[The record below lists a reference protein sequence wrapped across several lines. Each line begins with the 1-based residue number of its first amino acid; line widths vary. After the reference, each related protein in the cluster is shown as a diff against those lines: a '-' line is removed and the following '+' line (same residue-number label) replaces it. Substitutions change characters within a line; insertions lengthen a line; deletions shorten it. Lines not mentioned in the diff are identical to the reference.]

1 VILRTKK
8 KTPCTR
14 FWFLQ
19 TSEKILILNSGAVLV
34 AGKIKKQEPLKAAIP
49 SGLTLVSTVG
59 RRPFPTKKKNA
70 FVVGLIFG
78 KARK

>member
-1 VILRTKK
+1 
-8 KTPCTR
+8 
-14 FWFLQ
+14 LQ

-59 RRPFPTKKKNA
+59 RRPFPTKKKM
-70 FVVGLIFG
+70 LLS
-78 KARK
+78 